1 MVTKPLHLEIPPL
14 LAAGIRVLIY
24 AGDADWICNW
34 YGNKAYAQALEWPG
48 QTKFNQM
55 EDSLWTVNGDEAGEV
70 RTHNNLTFIRVFGS
84 GHFVPL
90 DRPRSALDM
99 VNRWISNKEF
109 S

>member
-1 MVTKPLHLEIPPL
+1 IPPL

-55 EDSLWTVNGDEAGEV
+55 EDSRWTVNGDEAGEV
-70 RTHNNLTFIRVFGS
+70 RTHKNLTFIRVFGS

-99 VNRWISNKEF
+99 VNRWISNKKF